1 MPRPLLFCN
10 ACASALTSEAVAK
23 DARCRT
29 AAACRLLSAQSRLAR
44 DRKRSASITVSGAM
58 LMREPTRAVKLHT
71 DAIAFF
77 APNRHTQAGKVG
89 STWLKRPASTSGT
102 YSVRARARRAV
113 GSRRV
118 TREGDLRWSC
128 AERDGHGS
136 GSVKCTGQ
144 TSFHCPSRVVLSSGD
159 IARPSGSSPGQNSE
173 PRKNT
178 WLCPLCP
185 YKLQN

>member
-1 MPRPLLFCN
+1 
-10 ACASALTSEAVAK
+10 
-23 DARCRT
+23 
-29 AAACRLLSAQSRLAR
+29 
-44 DRKRSASITVSGAM
+44 
-58 LMREPTRAVKLHT
+58 MREPTRAVKLHT

-178 WLCPLCP
+178 WLCPLCGWAAGRARRRRAGLRRCGP
-185 YKLQN
+185 RRVRSPSDTHIAYWSRTCLTHPD